1 MYRVAISTVRDP
13 AMAED
18 VVQDAIIKVW
28 DSISTYRGDAPI
40 RNWIL
45 RITHNTAVSTLR
57 KVRDE
62 AWDPAALPEGEAW
75 DNVERLAE
83 ARDDLGRAKIAL
95 AGLDELSRNI
105 VVLRELEGLNY
116 EEIAETLGISLALVK
131 IRLFRARRQLVAA
144 VKEDPDV

>member
-1 MYRVAISTVRDP
+1 MCALRRIARAKLREFGRNVPDSRASQLIDSTAAPIRSVWASGREFADLIDAHGRAMYRVAISTVRDP

-45 RITHNTAVSTLR
+45 RITHNTAVSSLR

-75 DNVERLAE
+75 DNVERSAE
-83 ARDDLGRAKIAL
+83 ARDDLG
-95 AGLDELSRNI
+95 DC
-105 VVLRELEGLNY
+105 
-116 EEIAETLGISLALVK
+116 
-131 IRLFRARRQLVAA
+131 
-144 VKEDPDV
+144 